1 MAESV
6 PSDRWARVKGVFF
19 DAIERSGAD
28 RDAFVLQ
35 ACAGDDELRAEVES
49 LLASDRVAGSFCET
63 PAPAL
68 LTGDDAVPSAR
79 LEPGTRLGAY
89 EIIDFIAAGG
99 MGEVYR
105 ARHSVLDRVVA
116 IKTVNADHHDPSA
129 ARRLIREA
137 RHASR
142 LSIQKHGD

>member
-1 MAESV
+1 MRESV
-6 PSDRWARVKGVFF
+6 SPDRWARVKAVFL
-19 DAIERSGAD
+19 DAIERSGED

-35 ACAGDDELRAEVES
+35 ACAGDDELRAEVQS
-49 LLASDRVAGSFCET
+49 LIASDGAAGSFCEI

-68 LTGDDAVPSAR
+68 LTDGDAVPPAR
-79 LEPGTRLGAY
+79 LESGTRLGAY

-116 IKTVNADHHDPSA
+116 IKTVNRPTRI
-129 ARRLIREA
+129 RRRRDA
-137 RHASR
+137 
-142 LSIQKHGD
+142 